1 MSDFFGEI
9 VMKQII
15 DKEADESLEFGK
27 RIM

>member
-1 MSDFFGEI
+1 MSDFFGEL

-15 DKEADESLEFGK
+15 DKEADETLEFGQ